1 MSLYDEDEIME
12 DPPSF
17 DEDIGVP
24 LDDEDMEDQVTKLGQ
39 RLFEIV
45 FFISIHLHFPILIKS
60 FSIFLLK
67 TNFFFIITQIRL
79 HKIFGPKFIL
89 INFSMCSLFHK
100 KNPKLGLNY
109 FWEGDG

>member
-12 DPPSF
+12 DPLSY

-67 TNFFFIITQIRL
+67 TNFFIITQIRL
-79 HKIFGPKFIL
+79 HKIFGPKIYLHFT
-89 INFSMCSLFHK
+89 K
-100 KNPKLGLNY
+100 KSKIRIKIFLG
-109 FWEGDG
+109 GG